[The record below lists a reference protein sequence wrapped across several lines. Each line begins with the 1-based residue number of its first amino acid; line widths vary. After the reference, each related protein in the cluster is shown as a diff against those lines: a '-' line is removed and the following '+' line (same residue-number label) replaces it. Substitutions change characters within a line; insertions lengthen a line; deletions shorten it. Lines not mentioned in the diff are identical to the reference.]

1 MFHELDLPVLRAF
14 VKKKINLRM
23 PHRVDAHAVFK
34 TRRAAGN
41 LRIRAGFRNCGNIF
55 TKDQRI
61 LTKTKNLK
69 FEIYFLTYKHLK
81 RAFSR
86 VPSLMVKTNF
96 FLSF

>member
-34 TRRAAGN
+34 MRRATGN

-55 TKDQRI
+55 TKDQRT

-69 FEIYFLTYKHLK
+69 FEIYFSTYKHLK
-81 RAFSR
+81 KGIFKGAWSYG
-86 VPSLMVKTNF
+86 KNKF
-96 FLSF
+96 F